1 MFITTTNQIINVI
14 KKFIVALFFY
24 IILEIC
30 NLQDYANMSKF
41 YNNNLMKK
49 FFPISHY
56 DMISFQRTLAQIM
69 TLTRKPHT
77 RIVCQTK
84 QNKTT
89 QKIQNTHQVVQKSGR
104 GIRVNNKWWQSPKII
119 PIESSNGIILPRP

>member
-24 IILEIC
+24 IILEIF

-56 DMISFQRTLAQIM
+56 DINLF
-69 TLTRKPHT
+69 
-77 RIVCQTK
+77 
-84 QNKTT
+84 
-89 QKIQNTHQVVQKSGR
+89 
-104 GIRVNNKWWQSPKII
+104 
-119 PIESSNGIILPRP
+119 